1 MSRQEFTR
9 PSAPRQLSTIDPND
23 WQAIAARPDQHRADA
38 APSCS
43 GGSRVLVA
51 AFLAGPVR
59 SLLTPAVHRTI
70 QSLFWDRFGG
80 SRVVFARLYDVHAL
94 DAPRRRQLLCVLSGL
109 SGGRGGEWS
118 APLPSGKS
126 FLSNASTVSRC
137 RFAGGSQLAQNPYM
151 VQSLERQLATLRACY
166 DRMLVYERRQSLRF
180 DWILR
185 TRTDTAF
192 LKPARPHC
200 NLGDG
205 LSSSV
210 LHARSFSKGTDVHHM
225 FADHAAIVPRQYAEA
240 FFVGIGE
247 RLSACTSS
255 GATMPPS
262 HSEPESF
269 IHHSLI
275 ALGATSSSVT
285 WLAPLVVSI
294 DGRMP
299 KWCGRYLKLGVS
311 EAKALGQNQ
320 AACAE
325 AILNP
330 VGKWAEVAAG
340 PRTAAELRDDKCRL
354 SYGAAPRN
362 AGGTINAGACT
373 KENGCCLRHPRLAVC
388 Q

>member
-1 MSRQEFTR
+1 MSRDEFSL

-51 AFLAGPVR
+51 AFLAGPR
-59 SLLTPAVHRTI
+59 APAFNAGRPSHNSIAFLGPIRR
-70 QSLFWDRFGG
+70 Q
-80 SRVVFARLYDVHAL
+80 
-94 DAPRRRQLLCVLSGL
+94 PRRICATLRCACARCAAPPAASLRAEWIEWRAAESGA
-109 SGGRGGEWS
+109 R
-118 APLPSGKS
+118 PLPSGKS

-225 FADHAAIVPRQYAEA
+225 FADHAAIVPRQHAEA

-354 SYGAAPRN
+354 SYGAARN